1 MSATELFLAAW
12 LSNWKPPLTGNILE
26 VGGLI
31 LLVRLRPD
39 GYSRVECLGRELRFT
54 LRQLLLRHQNSARP
68 SGSLVSRRGKVRG
81 AVAIARS
88 AGRKS
93 AINGGN
99 PSFYRS
105 SCVAAPSL
113 ARPGR
118 GKTPLTEKGLF
129 SGKHR
134 LLGAIAVAVPGRKN
148 AINGRRSSF
157 PDFGKRI
164 ELRFRRRHLR
174 TAVQQQNAT
183 ASLRSTISPP
193 GAKIFLRYQELGRGT
208 TSASTATAVRAPQIS
223 GLTSISP
230 TTSASSA
237 ASTENRA
244 IVAHS
249 ASRSTAGA
257 PR

>member
-1 MSATELFLAAW
+1 LIAFFDSVFPGHGNKRWRRRDDGNRLLPEKEGLPPLKRFSAGASERWRRAAMSATELFLAAW

-99 PSFYRS
+99 PLLQVKLPSSRHHRS
-105 SCVAAPSL
+105 PAL
-113 ARPGR
+113 AG
-118 GKTPLTEKGLF
+118 EK
-129 SGKHR
+129 
-134 LLGAIAVAVPGRKN
+134 
-148 AINGRRSSF
+148 
-157 PDFGKRI
+157 
-164 ELRFRRRHLR
+164 RH
-174 TAVQQQNAT
+174 
-183 ASLRSTISPP
+183 
-193 GAKIFLRYQELGRGT
+193 
-208 TSASTATAVRAPQIS
+208 
-223 GLTSISP
+223 
-230 TTSASSA
+230 
-237 ASTENRA
+237 
-244 IVAHS
+244 
-249 ASRSTAGA
+249 
-257 PR
+257 